1 MGKAKAAVTPKTVR
15 MWTRCYRPF
24 MMGGNVNRHIA
35 TTLPIDGEVDL
46 GRGFKGYAVLDGMG
60 GVRYV
65 CAVSGGLLGDDLK
78 AIQDDIAACPKTKIM
93 TDQIA
98 KMAEAGKTAE
108 EMPPAEFWEQ
118 FKEKP

>member
-1 MGKAKAAVTPKTVR
+1 MTKKLASAVKTVR
-15 MWTRCYRPF
+15 MWTKCYRPF

-35 TTLPIDGEVDL
+35 TTLPIDSEVDL
-46 GRGFKGYAVLDGMG
+46 GRGFKGYAVLDSMG

-78 AIQDDIAACPKTKIM
+78 AIQKDIAECPKKKIM

-98 KMAEAGKTAE
+98 KMAIEGKTAE
-108 EMPPAEFWEQ
+108 EMPPAEFWKH
-118 FKEKP
+118 FKENT